1 MISQTVQTLGK
12 ELPPPQFELQE
23 VKQATN
29 SSSGNTGPSD
39 SGVLAQSPKILDIW
53 NTETQKWDKN
63 ATNATNFVFP
73 LTEIT

>member
-12 ELPPPQFELQE
+12 ELPPSQCELQE

-39 SGVLAQSPKILDIW
+39 WGVLDIW
-53 NTETQKWDKN
+53 NTETQKCDKN